1 MRRGEELRRRRDAEM
16 KVGSSEGMKGR
27 KKRWGVG
34 SEKGRGVEK
43 EKR

>member
-1 MRRGEELRRRRDAEM
+1 MESDAEM

-34 SEKGRGVEK
+34 SEKGR
-43 EKR
+43 

>member
-1 MRRGEELRRRRDAEM
+1 MRVEKESGAEM
-16 KVGSSEGMKGR
+16 KAGNSEGMRGR

>member
-1 MRRGEELRRRRDAEM
+1 VRVEMESDAEM

-34 SEKGRGVEK
+34 SEKGR
-43 EKR
+43 